1 MQTQSKI
8 KVWDPLVRVFHWTL
22 VGTFL
27 ITFITEDDFMSLH
40 VWAGYTV
47 FFAVLIRLVW
57 GLIGTQHAR
66 FSDFVTSP
74 KVAFQY
80 LRDTLLLRAKRYIGH
95 NPAGGLMIVAMII
108 SLLLTTI
115 TGIAVYGAE
124 EQAGPMAGWFAS
136 HSLWEDVLEES
147 HEFLS
152 FFTLFLVFVHVA
164 GVVIESLI
172 HKENLVRA
180 MIDGTKKAN

>member
-1 MQTQSKI
+1 
-8 KVWDPLVRVFHWTL
+8 
-22 VGTFL
+22 
-27 ITFITEDDFMSLH
+27 
-40 VWAGYTV
+40 VWAGYIV
-47 FFAVLIRLVW
+47 FFAVLIRSVW
-57 GLIGTQHAR
+57 GLIGTRHAR

-80 LRDTLLLRAKRYIGH
+80 VRDTLFLRAKRYIGH
-95 NPAGGLMIVAMII
+95 NPAGGLMIVAMIV
-108 SLLLTTI
+108 SLLLTTV
-115 TGIAVYGAE
+115 TGIAVYGAA

-136 HSLWEDVLEES
+136 HSMWEDVLEEA

-164 GVVIESLI
+164 GVVIESLV

-180 MIDGTKKAN
+180 MIDGTKKAE